1 MLDLWDGAS
10 ATSLTSDATG
20 EITFGSLMPSE
31 NAIFFNPPQ
40 TETSCIAGSLTFKS
54 VFTGTRTSGS

>member
-1 MLDLWDGAS
+1 MLGLWDGAS

-40 TETSCIAGSLTFKS
+40 TETSCIAGPLIFKS
-54 VFTGTRTSGS
+54 VFIGTRTSGS